1 MPIPLFDLPKIAD
14 HSSSCKSRVGFPFV
28 IFWLKRELVST
39 GQPSTTIDHPP
50 SLAFYWKSATP
61 PSFSSTM
68 CIFFI
73 LKVEMR
79 RCFSSIYVR
88 AHISHF
94 PSKLLLSLF
103 LSEKYFPLLTS
114 AVRAPIWVRTPKWI
128 WLPFLA
134 FHPLSNKPSYTCG
147 YMWTPSTTSQI
158 V

>member
-14 HSSSCKSRVGFPFV
+14 HSPSCKSTVGFPFV
-28 IFWLKRELVST
+28 IFWLKRVLVPT

-68 CIFFI
+68 CVFSI

-79 RCFSSIYVR
+79 RFFLQFMSEHIFHSSQ
-88 AHISHF
+88 AN
-94 PSKLLLSLF
+94 LLSLF

-114 AVRAPIWVRTPKWI
+114 AVRDPIWVRTPKWI

-134 FHPLSNKPSYTCG
+134 FHPLSNKPLYTCG